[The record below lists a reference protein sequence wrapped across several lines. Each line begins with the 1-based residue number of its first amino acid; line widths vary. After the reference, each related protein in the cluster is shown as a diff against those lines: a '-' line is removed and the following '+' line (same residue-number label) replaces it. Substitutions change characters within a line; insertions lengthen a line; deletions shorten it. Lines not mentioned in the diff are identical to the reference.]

1 MFDDVY
7 IILDDDLPEK
17 TILVPESLLRTSRTS
32 RPDLAVGVSPDE
44 AIHCSWDVYD
54 VLGALT
60 DARLNFRR
68 FISPGQHTR
77 IGIVQRA
84 SEIQISPPS
93 PDGLSSGQRRANAEY
108 VILASRFSRWNFDS
122 GGFRRR

>member
-17 TILVPESLLRTSRTS
+17 TILVPERILRTSRTS

-44 AIHCSWDVYD
+44 AVHCSRDVYD

-60 DARLNFRR
+60 DARPNFRR
-68 FISPGQHTR
+68 SILLGQHERT
-77 IGIVQRA
+77 GIVQRA
-84 SEIQISPPS
+84 YEIQIPPLI
-93 PDGLSSGQRRANAEY
+93 PDGLCSGPRRANVEY
-108 VILASRFSRWNFDS
+108 VILASRFSRL
-122 GGFRRR
+122 